1 MRAPVAA
8 MVLALALTACA
19 SSRLDLP
26 YKPEV
31 QPSGATLSAAYT
43 IVADRLRVEIATDGR
58 RLERAQIVRPDGGL
72 LEAQTIE
79 YSPPVGGGGS
89 PVGIGFGIGSF
100 GSMGG
105 GVSTGV
111 GVSTGTTVGGGSSV
125 LRGGPVHIASFPL
138 AHAGPSPWR
147 VRVKLQGIDPADI
160 LVGEPTGEPRA
171 ALSLAPRRLSGGAGP
186 AAATRAAL
194 GGLGV
199 TGVAAAPPSPRACA
213 ASPPQQARQRAV
225 GEHPCRRSGS
235 ARSSWS
241 RCPRG
246 RCAAPARR
254 TPGRAGRTGRA
265 PPCRAGTR

>member
-8 MVLALALTACA
+8 MVLALVLTACA

-43 IVADRLRVEIATDGR
+43 IVGDRLRVEIATDGR
-58 RLERAQIVRPDGGL
+58 HLERAQIVRPDGGL

-111 GVSTGTTVGGGSSV
+111 GVSTGTTVGGGPSSGV
-125 LRGGPVHIASFPL
+125 GPSTIASFPL
-138 AHAGPSPWR
+138 SAAGPSPWR
-147 VRVKLQGIDPADI
+147 VRVKLQGVDPADI
-160 LVGEPTGEPRA
+160 LVGEPTGP
-171 ALSLAPRRLSGGAGP
+171 APR
-186 AAATRAAL
+186 
-194 GGLGV
+194 
-199 TGVAAAPPSPRACA
+199 
-213 ASPPQQARQRAV
+213 
-225 GEHPCRRSGS
+225 
-235 ARSSWS
+235 
-241 RCPRG
+241 
-246 RCAAPARR
+246 
-254 TPGRAGRTGRA
+254 
-265 PPCRAGTR
+265 